1 MSDVAA
7 CRALGSLRAALVR
20 AAVAST
26 GTVLVVVAFLG
37 RYGWDR
43 DELYFLSASK
53 RPTWGYV
60 DFPPLTAWLAWG
72 VRQLA
77 GDSLVALRLT
87 CLAAGVGTTFFVV
100 LIARELGG
108 GRFGQLAAGFAWSL
122 SPYVLGSA
130 SIFHPT
136 WLDALAWSAVVYLA
150 TRILVRPE
158 PRLWPLL
165 GVVAGIG
172 LEAKYTMAF
181 LLAGLGLA
189 LLLFDRRLLRTRGPW
204 IALAIAV
211 ALLVPNLVWQAQHG
225 WPSVEF
231 ASSQNAKSAA
241 DTPPPTYVIEQVLFL
256 AGVLILSV
264 IGVVW
269 LWRQRLRVLAALPVI
284 LFLVFLVERGRA
296 YYAMP
301 AYVVAVAA
309 GGVAL
314 ERARRRRRWVA
325 LIAVFQVA
333 VCVVAVP
340 AIVPV
345 LPERLLISTGE
356 WKVGF
361 FKDEIGWPELTH
373 QTEAVWSSLPAAE
386 RAERCRPRRQLRR
399 GGSARTLRPPGVAA
413 RAERPSELAVLA
425 TSTAPAA
432 LPRDRRCRS
441 GNARLAVQQLA
452 GQSHDRQPRPPRQRR
467 ATAAR
472 STPAP
477 FANRSAPTGPRSPAT
492 PSDQDRGASC
502 ALAPERSA
510 GGTLLAIAL
519 PGECSEACLRLD
531 AA

>member
-7 CRALGSLRAALVR
+7 CPALGSLRAALVR
-20 AAVAST
+20 ATVASA

-108 GRFGQLAAGFAWSL
+108 GGFGQLVAGFAWSL
-122 SPYVLGSA
+122 CPYVLGSA

-165 GVVAGIG
+165 GLVAGIG

-189 LLLFDRRLLRTRGPW
+189 LLLFDRRLLRTGGPW
-204 IALAIAV
+204 VALAIAV

-225 WPSVEF
+225 WPSVAF

-256 AGVLILSV
+256 GGVFVLSV
-264 IGVVW
+264 LGVVW
-269 LWRQRLRVLAALPVI
+269 LWRRRLRVLAALPVI
-284 LFLVFLVERGRA
+284 LFVVFLVERGRA

-301 AYVVAVAA
+301 AYVVAAAA

-314 ERARRRRRWVA
+314 EQAGRRRRWVA

-373 QTEAVWSSLPAAE
+373 QTEAVWLSLPAAE
-386 RAERCRPRRQLRR
+386 RAN
-399 GGSARTLRPPGVAA
+399 G
-413 RAERPSELAVLA
+413 AVLA
-425 TSTAPAA
+425 KNYGEAAA
-432 LPRDRRCRS
+432 LEHYGHKELPLVVSGHLSWQYWRPRLLPQRYLVTVGVDPATLDSLCSSWHAKATIDNHAHLDNEERGRTIDSCT
-441 GNARLAVQQLA
+441 L
-452 GQSHDRQPRPPRQRR
+452 RQPLGTDWAQI
-467 ATAAR
+467 
-472 STPAP
+472 
-477 FANRSAPTGPRSPAT
+477 
-492 PSDQDRGASC
+492 ASN
-502 ALAPERSA
+502 
-510 GGTLLAIAL
+510 TL
-519 PGECSEACLRLD
+519 
-531 AA
+531 